1 MTEGKMRKTITAIA
15 SAATLLLVILLSVL
29 IYQWITISA
38 QKKRIA
44 KAEENVAYWTEIN
57 KGHQDDLEFYESDIY
72 KEWAAFKL
80 GYEWE
85 KSGK

>member
-29 IYQWITISA
+29 IYQWITMST

-44 KAEENVAYWTEIN
+44 EVQESVDYWTQVNEAQE
-57 KGHQDDLEFYESDIY
+57 KDLSFYESDIY

-80 GYEWE
+80 GYEWQ
-85 KSGK
+85 SGNN